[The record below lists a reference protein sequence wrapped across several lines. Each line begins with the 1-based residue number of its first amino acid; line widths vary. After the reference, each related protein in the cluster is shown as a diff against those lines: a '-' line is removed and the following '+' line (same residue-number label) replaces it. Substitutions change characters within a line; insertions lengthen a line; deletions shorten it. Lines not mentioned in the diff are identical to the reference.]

1 MVMPYDPVA
10 IVSIPGMG
18 EHCAVYA
25 CEQLKVVSQNDKQ
38 KLEQAK
44 EMTYLKAFYEGV
56 REATYLTLAL
66 FSSSLSPFPN
76 SGDDNR

>member
-1 MVMPYDPVA
+1 MPFEPVD
-10 IVSIPGMG
+10 ILSIPGMG
-18 EHCAVYA
+18 KHCAVYA

-56 REATYLTLAL
+56 GCWLCMNVHLLLLYECV
-66 FSSSLSPFPN
+66 PFFDCP
-76 SGDDNR
+76 